1 MKKLL
6 FIALAVFYSVSLLAQ
21 PKPGLVPDTNVPKT
35 IIKERKP
42 IPYPNTREADI
53 MWSTKLWRVIDL
65 REKMNQP
72 LYYPT
77 VEMQNR
83 QSFVQVLY
91 AAAVEGKI
99 TVYDPTD
106 GDEFTVALTPEEI
119 QGKLEIGERTETRRK
134 LDDSGDT
141 TIVVQGTFNWT
152 EVQELL
158 VKEEWFFDKHYSR
171 MFTRIIGICPI
182 RVFNRELS
190 LGDDEGGEEIETATG
205 EKVKKQLFWIYYPE
219 ARKVLANSACYV
231 SENEVSLLSFDDIFQ
246 IRRFSSYIVAQSNV
260 MNNRWLNT
268 YTRTGLEA
276 MLESQRIETEIFD
289 FEHDLWEY

>member
-6 FIALAVFYSVSLLAQ
+6 FIALAAFYSVSLLAQ

-42 IPYPNTREADI
+42 IPYPNTREADVV
-53 MWSTKLWRVIDL
+53 WSTKLWRVVDL

-77 VEMQNR
+77 IEMQNR
-83 QSFVQVLY
+83 QSFVQALY
-91 AAAVEGKI
+91 AAAVDGKI

-106 GDEFTVALTPEEI
+106 GDEFTVALTPAEVQE
-119 QGKLEIGERTETRRK
+119 KLEIGERTETRRK

-141 TIVVQGTFNWT
+141 TIVVQGSFNWG

-171 MFTRIIGICPI
+171 MFTRIIGVCPI

-190 LGDDEGGEEIETATG
+190 LGAGEEEIETVEG

-219 ARKVLANSACYV
+219 ARTVLANTACYI
-231 SENEVSLLSFDDIFQ
+231 SENEVSQLSFDDLLQ
-246 IRRFSSYIVAQSNV
+246 NRRFSSYIVAQSNV

-276 MLESQRIETEIFD
+276 MLESQHIENQIFN

>member
-6 FIALAVFYSVSLLAQ
+6 FIALAVIYSVSLLAQ
-21 PKPGLVPDTNVPKT
+21 PKEGLVPDTNVPKT

-53 MWSTKLWRVIDL
+53 VWSTKLWRVIDL

-77 VEMQNR
+77 TELQNR
-83 QSFVQVLY
+83 QSLVQALY
-91 AAAVEGKI
+91 TAAVEGEI

-106 GDEFTVALTPEEI
+106 GDEFTVALTPTEVQE
-119 QGKLEIGERTETRRK
+119 KLEIGERRETRRK

-141 TIVVQGTFNWT
+141 TIIVQGTFDWG
-152 EVQELL
+152 EIQELL
-158 VKEEWFFDKHYSR
+158 IKEEWFFDKHYSR

-182 RVFNRELS
+182 RVYDRELS
-190 LGDDEGGEEIETATG
+190 LGDGEGFEGVSG
-205 EKVKKQLFWIYYPE
+205 EKVKKQLFWAYYPE
-219 ARKVLANSACYV
+219 ARNVLAHVACYV
-231 SENEVSLLSFDDIFQ
+231 SENEVSLLSFDDLFQ
-246 IRRFSSYIVAQSNV
+246 NRRFSSYIVAQSNV
-260 MNNRWLNT
+260 MNSRWLNT

-276 MLESQRIETEIFD
+276 MLESQRIETEIFN

>member
-6 FIALAVFYSVSLLAQ
+6 FIALAILCSASLLAQ
-21 PKPGLVPDTNVPKT
+21 PKQSLVPDTNVPKT

-42 IPYPNTREADI
+42 IPYPYSREADI
-53 MWSTKLWRVIDL
+53 VWSTRLWRIIDL

-77 VEMQNR
+77 IEMQNR
-83 QSFVQVLY
+83 QSLAQALY
-91 AAAVEGKI
+91 YAAVEGKI

-106 GDEFTVALTPEEI
+106 GDGFTTALTPAEVQE
-119 QGKLEIGERTETRRK
+119 KLEIGDRVETRRK

-141 TIVVQGTFNWT
+141 TVVIRGTFNWG

-190 LGDDEGGEEIETATG
+190 SSGEDEEVVGD
-205 EKVKKQLFWIYYPE
+205 KVKKQLFWAYYPE
-219 ARKVLANSACYV
+219 ARNVLANVACYV
-231 SENEVSLLSFDDIFQ
+231 SENEVSQLSFDDLFQ
-246 IRRFSSYIVAQSNV
+246 IRRFSSYIVGQSNV
-260 MNNRWLNT
+260 MNNRWLST

-276 MLESQRIETEIFD
+276 MLESQRIEAEMFN

>member
-6 FIALAVFYSVSLLAQ
+6 FIASAVIFSASLLAQ
-21 PKPGLVPDTNVPKT
+21 PKQGLVPDTNVPKT
-35 IIKERKP
+35 IIKERKA
-42 IPYPNTREADI
+42 IPYPHSREADI
-53 MWSTKLWRVIDL
+53 IWSTKLWRVVDL

-83 QSFVQVLY
+83 QSLVQALYY
-91 AAAVEGKI
+91 AAIEGNI

-106 GDEFTVALTPEEI
+106 DVFTTALTLEEI
-119 QGKLEIGERTETRRK
+119 KENLEIGDRVETRRK

-141 TIVVQGTFNWT
+141 TVVVPGSFNWG

-171 MFTRIIGICPI
+171 MYTRIIGICPI
-182 RVFNRELS
+182 RVYNRELTT
-190 LGDDEGGEEIETATG
+190 DDEDEIVVG
-205 EKVKKQLFWIYYPE
+205 DKVKKQLFWVYYPE
-219 ARKVLANSACYV
+219 ARNVLANVACYV
-231 SENEVSLLSFDDIFQ
+231 SENEVSQLSFDDFFQ
-246 IRRFSSYIVAQSNV
+246 VRRFSSYIVAQSNV

-276 MLESQRIETEIFD
+276 MLESQRIETEIFN

>member
-1 MKKLL
+1 MKKLV
-6 FIALAVFYSVSLLAQ
+6 FIALAVLYSASLLAQ
-21 PKPGLVPDTNVPKT
+21 QPKESLVPDTNVPKT

-42 IPYPNTREADI
+42 IPYPHSREADI
-53 MWSTKLWRVIDL
+53 VWSTKLWRVVDL

-72 LYYPT
+72 LYFPT
-77 VEMQNR
+77 IEVESR
-83 QSFVQVLY
+83 KSLVQALYY
-91 AAAVEGKI
+91 AAVDGRI
-99 TVYDPTD
+99 TAYDTDTD
-106 GDEFTVALTPEEI
+106 GFTTILTPEEV
-119 QGKLEIGERTETRRK
+119 QEKLEIGERTETRRK

-141 TIVVQGTFNWT
+141 TITIQGSFNWG

-182 RVFNRELS
+182 RVYNRELS
-190 LGDDEGGEEIETATG
+190 TESEEETYSG
-205 EKVKKQLFWIYYPE
+205 EKVKKQLFWVYYPE
-219 ARKVLANSACYV
+219 ARNVLANVACYV
-231 SENEVSLLSFDDIFQ
+231 SENEVSQLSFDDLFQ

-260 MNNRWLNT
+260 MNNRWLSA

-276 MLESQRIETEIFD
+276 MLESQRIETEIFN

>member
-6 FIALAVFYSVSLLAQ
+6 FIALAAFYSVSLLAQ
-21 PKPGLVPDTNVPKT
+21 PKQGLVPDTNVPKT

-42 IPYPNTREADI
+42 IPYPNTREADVI
-53 MWSTKLWRVIDL
+53 WSTKLWRVIDL
-65 REKMNQP
+65 REKMNHP
-72 LYYPT
+72 LYYPIM
-77 VEMQNR
+77 EMQNR
-83 QSFVQVLY
+83 QSFVQALY
-91 AAAVEGKI
+91 KAAVEGEI

-106 GDEFTVALTPEEI
+106 GDEFTVALTPAEV
-119 QGKLEIGERTETRRK
+119 QGKFEIGERTETRRK

-141 TIVVQGTFNWT
+141 TIVVQSSFNWG

-182 RVFNRELS
+182 RVYSREL
-190 LGDDEGGEEIETATG
+190 GGEDDEGDDIVGDQ
-205 EKVKKQLFWIYYPE
+205 VKKQLFWAYYPE
-219 ARKVLANSACYV
+219 ARNVLAHVACYV
-231 SENEVSLLSFDDIFQ
+231 SENEVSQLSFDDLFQ
-246 IRRFSSYIVAQSNV
+246 NRRFSSYIVAQSNV

-276 MLESQRIETEIFD
+276 MLESQRIESAIFN